1 MFHNIADDIILR
13 FIAHKK
19 IDIEE
24 REVYTYGLEVI
35 LLNGLL
41 ILVFLLIS
49 IFTKELLY
57 FFTYLLCFIPL
68 RKFSGGY
75 HAKTSEKC
83 FVYSIVMYIFSIAA
97 VKFLPLIYKP
107 SCFLV
112 LLTVSALII
121 FIFSPIVNKNNPLIK
136 QQITRNRII
145 SLILLSVDLALL
157 FFLFYSDNLKSA
169 INIFTLILLNALLMI
184 IEKLISTKF

>member
-49 IFTKELLY
+49 IFTKELL
-57 FFTYLLCFIPL
+57 
-68 RKFSGGY
+68 
-75 HAKTSEKC
+75 
-83 FVYSIVMYIFSIAA
+83 
-97 VKFLPLIYKP
+97 
-107 SCFLV
+107 
-112 LLTVSALII
+112 
-121 FIFSPIVNKNNPLIK
+121 
-136 QQITRNRII
+136 
-145 SLILLSVDLALL
+145 
-157 FFLFYSDNLKSA
+157 
-169 INIFTLILLNALLMI
+169 
-184 IEKLISTKF
+184 